1 MFFVLYEFLNLDDL
15 NHLDPLFS
23 VEAADEV
30 ALEVTEA
37 EEDGGLLSV
46 SYILLFLFDLSLS
59 LVSIELKSAIEPVPN
74 LLNLLDV
81 NLEGMLC
88 FRSFF
93 SLSFSRTTGTVVL
106 LDDEELFIVGLAVFV
121 LLYFAVA
128 EEAMGTLVAALVAF
142 VV

>member
-15 NHLDPLFS
+15 NHLELFS
-23 VEAADEV
+23 LEADDV

-37 EEDGGLLSV
+37 EEGGLLSV
-46 SYILLFLFDLSLS
+46 SCTLLFLFDLSLS

-88 FRSFF
+88 FLSFF
-93 SLSFSRTTGTVVL
+93 SLSFSQTCGIVVL
-106 LDDEELFIVGLAVFV
+106 LDDEELFVVGLAVFV